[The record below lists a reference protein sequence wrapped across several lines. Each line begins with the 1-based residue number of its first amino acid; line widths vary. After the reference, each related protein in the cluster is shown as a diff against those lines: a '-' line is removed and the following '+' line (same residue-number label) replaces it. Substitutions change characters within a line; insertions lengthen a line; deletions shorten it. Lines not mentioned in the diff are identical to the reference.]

1 MFLKEEQR
9 ERLRLQTLEAEEAS
23 EELLP
28 TKKKVDLQ
36 QPPWPQ
42 QTEAMDGSSSRGQLN
57 VILEL

>member
-23 EELLP
+23 EELP

-42 QTEAMDGSSSRGQLN
+42 QTEAMDGSSRGQLN